1 VSSNSVWLE
10 TRCVLMERVTVSS
23 SSTSIV
29 QGFLQDCISSIFAN
43 TPISTYKKEPFL
55 LTLWEKRKERH
66 RSSIWNM
73 KSIKIWWKTK

>member
-43 TPISTYKKEPFL
+43 TPISTYKKRAFSVNIV
-55 LTLWEKRKERH
+55 RKKKG
-66 RSSIWNM
+66 N
-73 KSIKIWWKTK
+73 T

>member
-10 TRCVLMERVTVSS
+10 TRCVLMERVTISS

-43 TPISTYKKEPFL
+43 TPISTY
-55 LTLWEKRKERH
+55 T
-66 RSSIWNM
+66 S
-73 KSIKIWWKTK
+73 